1 MIKIT
6 CVFKR
11 AWNCFFKHI
20 KAYHFAVATRL
31 ISIQC
36 EQTCA
41 DISGGVR
48 VYTGVGVEG
57 SGRST
62 EKSGH
67 SGSGVDVITSG
78 V

>member
-1 MIKIT
+1 MLSVVHEI
-6 CVFKR
+6 V
-11 AWNCFFKHI
+11 CFFKHI

-31 ISIQC
+31 ISVQC

-48 VYTGVGVEG
+48 VYTSVGVEG